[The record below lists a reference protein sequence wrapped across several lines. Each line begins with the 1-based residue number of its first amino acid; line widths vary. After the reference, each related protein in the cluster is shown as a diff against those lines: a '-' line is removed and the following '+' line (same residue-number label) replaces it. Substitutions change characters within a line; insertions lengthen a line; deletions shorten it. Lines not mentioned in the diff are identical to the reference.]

1 MLVQGLMDK
10 HPENFN
16 NLNPDNT

>member
-1 MLVQGLMDK
+1 MDK